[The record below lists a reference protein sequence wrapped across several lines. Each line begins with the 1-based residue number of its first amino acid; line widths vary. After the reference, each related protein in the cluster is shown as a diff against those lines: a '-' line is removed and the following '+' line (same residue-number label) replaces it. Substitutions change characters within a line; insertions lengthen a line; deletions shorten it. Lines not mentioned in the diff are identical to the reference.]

1 MITNYF
7 RPPVTRLSPGQLRE
21 WQRRQSIAQNT
32 LEIQTLGG
40 TLPDIETIRCFQS
53 YVDGELS
60 LTEAIVRVRQ
70 QMVQER
76 EMLRQYVERRNII

>member
-7 RPPVTRLSPGQLRE
+7 RPPATRLNPGQLRE

-40 TLPDIETIRCFQS
+40 TLPDVETIHCFQS
-53 YVDGELS
+53 YVDGELT